1 MPALRPTSRLAR
13 FGFTLFLGI
22 TLVLSGTIGLAAIAA
37 EDPLDPDDEVAIEV
51 FLADRGE
58 LDRLVELGVD
68 LDHQLGEAADG
79 RLVAQAI
86 VSVAE
91 ADELRAAGFETGQVL
106 WRASDSKGILE
117 QRDTERAAERA
128 EAAAALADLQAQ
140 ATTLATDAVVIMRAD
155 WYTTGD
161 TGQVIYIEARTSAG
175 DDAGVNL
182 EMCWDAGPGTP
193 IDSGGCEDMNR
204 FEDAD
209 QYMFHRDSN
218 SWTDTPPSMVR
229 VTSEL
234 GGVATLATSEWLP
247 SEGEA
252 PRNDPYDSDFI
263 TDYMNPTELYAAYDA
278 LTTDFPELVQ
288 VIELPRSTNGYRR
301 KAQANLWGG
310 NPGGSVTGGAANQ
323 SRAVVVTT
331 RAWGHEGGNDVSVAL
346 VDPGVA
352 SSPLSITV
360 TGDDL
365 VVSLATDAGGA
376 LSSRAADVVAA
387 LNADPAAVAL
397 IYAHTYRGNAGA
409 GIVQAQAVTPLS
421 DYLVAPPEIS
431 REPFPVR
438 AYKIGKPSNSAKI
451 GVLAYA
457 QEHAREW
464 VPPLVALET
473 ATRLV
478 RNYDNDGATRQL
490 LNKVDVY
497 FIPSVNPDGGHYSFF
512 NFSSQRRNM
521 TNHCPD
527 NNADPGRRNAW
538 GVDNNRNYDYG
549 SLFDGYSGASTSCTS
564 DVFSGPGELSEPES
578 YNVTWLVDNHPD
590 IRFSMNLHSSGNY
603 FMWSPGAYTLPDR
616 VTLPRPTVGEE
627 AFFWGASHR
636 ILTEIKRHRNLA
648 VTPERTGPIA
658 DVLYSAAGNSGDR
671 LWYVN
676 RLFAWNFEVGM
687 SFQPAWPEAHNEV
700 MEFSNGLMELVRVAY
715 DFGKDHQR
723 PKTQIQTAPGTTP
736 GTVDV
741 TFTRTEPVSIFYT
754 LDGSR
759 PTFASEQIQSAGI
772 RQLDGALTLSS
783 PTTIKWFSV
792 DQAGNIE
799 NGYNPESGAA
809 NYNEAFVSIPN

>member
-1 MPALRPTSRLAR
+1 MPALRPTPRLAR
-13 FGFTLFLGI
+13 FASTVVIGLV
-22 TLVLSGTIGLAAIAA
+22 LVLSGTVGLVATAA
-37 EDPLDPDDEVAIEV
+37 EEGLDPDEEVAIEV
-51 FLADRGE
+51 FLNDRDE
-58 LDRLVELGVD
+58 LDRLIGLGVD
-68 LDHQLGEAADG
+68 LDHQIGEAKDG

-86 VSVAE
+86 LSVAE
-91 ADELRAAGFETGQVL
+91 AEELRTAGFETGRVL
-106 WRASDSKGILE
+106 WRASESMQILE
-117 QRDTERAAERA
+117 QRDAERAAEQA
-128 EAAAALADLQAQ
+128 QAAAALAELQAQ
-140 ATTLATDAVVIMRAD
+140 AATLATDAVVIMRAD

-175 DDAGVNL
+175 DDPGVNL
-182 EMCWDAGPGTP
+182 QMCWDAGPGTP
-193 IDSGGCEDMNR
+193 IDAGGCEDMNR

-218 SWTDTPPSMVR
+218 SWTGTPPSMVR

-234 GGVATLATSEWLP
+234 GGVATAATAEWLP
-247 SEGEA
+247 SQGEP

-278 LTTDFPELVQ
+278 LAAEFPGLVQ
-288 VIELPRSTNGYRR
+288 VIDLPRATNGYRR

-310 NPGGSVTGGAANQ
+310 NPGGSVTGGAANT
-323 SRAVVVTT
+323 SRTVVVTSK
-331 RAWGHEGGNDVSVAL
+331 AWGHEGGNDLTIAL
-346 VDPGVA
+346 ANPGVGD
-352 SSPLSITV
+352 SPLSVAVAGNAIMV
-360 TGDDL
+360 N
-365 VVSLATDAGGA
+365 LATDAGGA
-376 LSSRAADVVAA
+376 LTSTAAAVVAA
-387 LNADPAAVAL
+387 VNADTAASAL
-397 IYAHTYRGNAGA
+397 IYAHLYRGNAGA

-438 AYKIGKPSNSAKI
+438 AYKIGNPSNSAKI

-478 RNYDNDGATRQL
+478 RNYGNDGATKQL
-490 LNKVDVY
+490 LNKIDVY

-521 TNHCPD
+521 TNHCAD

-549 SLFDGYSGASTSCTS
+549 SIFDGYSGASSSCTS
-564 DVFSGPGELSEPES
+564 DVFSGPAELSEPES
-578 YNVTWLVDNHPD
+578 YNVTWLVDHNPN
-590 IRFSMNLHSSGNY
+590 IKFSMNLHSSGNY
-603 FMWSPGAYTLPDR
+603 FMWSPGSYTLPDR
-616 VTLPRPTVGEE
+616 ITLPRPTVGQE
-627 AFFWGASHR
+627 AFFWGASNR

-676 RLFAWNFEVGM
+676 HLFAWNFEVGT
-687 SFQPAWPEAHNEV
+687 SFQPGWDEAHDEV

-715 DFGKDHQR
+715 DFGKDKQR
-723 PKTQIQTAPGTTP
+723 PKTQVQVAPGSTA

-759 PTFASEQIQSAGI
+759 PTFASPQIQSAGI
-772 RQLDGALTLSS
+772 RQLDETLTLSAA
-783 PTTIKWFSV
+783 TTIKWFSL

-799 NGYNPESGAA
+799 NGYDPSGSAE
-809 NYNEAFVSIPN
+809 NYNRAEVSITN